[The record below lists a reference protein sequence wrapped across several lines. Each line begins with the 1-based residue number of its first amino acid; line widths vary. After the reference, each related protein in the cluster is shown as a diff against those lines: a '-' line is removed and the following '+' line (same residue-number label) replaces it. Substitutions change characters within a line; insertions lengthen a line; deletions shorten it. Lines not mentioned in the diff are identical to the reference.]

1 MIGKVIKYNNFRET
15 GIIYNLI
22 NYKTYLFKKCNA
34 MDGDIGYGYI
44 VDFYGYYDEESSRRC
59 AKNIRVIECTNSN
72 SKQQFISKKK
82 KRHSKRK
89 PTNASR
95 YNYDNSK
102 KFQKFVKDF
111 MREQK
116 NKKRRE
122 IHNDYDNDNN

>member
-1 MIGKVIKYNNFRET
+1 M
-15 GIIYNLI
+15 
-22 NYKTYLFKKCNA
+22 C
-34 MDGDIGYGYI
+34 
-44 VDFYGYYDEESSRRC
+44 
-59 AKNIRVIECTNSN
+59 KNIRVIECTNSN

-82 KRHSKRK
+82 KRHKKRK

>member
-15 GIIYNLI
+15 GIIHNLI
-22 NYKTYLFKKCNA
+22 NHKTYLFKKFNA

-95 YNYDNSK
+95 YSYDNSK

-122 IHNDYDNDNN
+122 IHNDYDNGNN